1 MLRARPFAWRLF
13 SGRPTAVAAIV
24 VLGVSAAPAH
34 AARKRLVPPPPP
46 SVAVDVARIE
56 PLAPGTHVVVESGGE
71 YRGVLELRRAIVKPP
86 PPVPVPGVPPAPPP
100 PAVTGVGVVNEVG
113 FEDYL
118 KGIAEVP
125 AGWPAEALRAQ
136 AIAARTYALWVLEN
150 GAAGAAGDLGAQI
163 CATEGCQVYAGLAKE
178 RAPNAANW
186 VAAVESTAGQVLL
199 YQGQAIVAKYSS
211 SNGGRSVSGGRP
223 YLKPVDDPDD
233 ARSPLHR
240 WTLSV
245 SFDDVGRA
253 VAAPGT
259 VTAVRRAAGSVAVGW
274 SGADG
279 GAGEV
284 VVPATEFRAKVNAA
298 VPPPPGRS
306 RTVPSI
312 MFDMAADGGA
322 RVVNLA
328 GRGYGHGIGMSQYG
342 AFGKAARGLKADAI
356 LASYYGGLRP
366 ATLPAGRLPATVKV
380 AVDDGR
386 PEARVGATGP
396 FRVLDGKGHVVAAV
410 ATGAWRVTPGPKG
423 GLRLFPPP
431 GQTGPAAVELVAVE
445 PATGAVGQPL
455 VVRFKPRV
463 PALVRVVAT
472 PPGGP
477 ETEVLPAT
485 AVGNGEQS
493 VTLPPP
499 AFGGAYIVRISADA
513 GAGRTAELVLPPPVA
528 GPPPPPAPAPP
539 PAGGETLP
547 SRLARASR
555 AESAAP
561 VVAGAKG
568 GNEGRP
574 VVPVAA
580 GVLVVFVAL
589 GAIWS
594 WRSRKAW
601 VVAGDNPRQPP
612 TPSPPGG
619 PPTATP

>member
-1 MLRARPFAWRLF
+1 MSRARPFARRLL

-24 VLGVSAAPAH
+24 VLGLSAAPAG
-34 AARKRLVPPPPP
+34 ASRKRLVPPPPP
-46 SVAVDVARIE
+46 SIAVDAARIE
-56 PLAPGTHVVVESGGE
+56 PLAPDAHVVVEGGGE
-71 YRGVLELRRAIVKPP
+71 FRGVLELRRATVKPP
-86 PPVPVPGVPPAPPP
+86 PPVPVPGAAPAPPP
-100 PAVTGVGVVNEVG
+100 PPVAGVGVVNEVG

-150 GAAGAAGDLGAQI
+150 GAAGAAGALGAQI

-178 RAPNAANW
+178 RAPNAGNW
-186 VAAVESTAGQVLL
+186 VAAVEATAGRVLL
-199 YQGQAIVAKYSS
+199 YQGKAIVAKYSS
-211 SNGGRSVSGGRP
+211 SNGGRSMSGGQP

-253 VAAPGT
+253 LAAPGT
-259 VTAVRRAAGSVAVGW
+259 VTGVRREGGSVAVAW
-274 SGADG
+274 SGAAG
-279 GAGEV
+279 TAGEV
-284 VVPATEFRAKVNAA
+284 VVPATDFRAKLNAA
-298 VPPPPGRS
+298 VAPPPGRS

-312 MFDMAADGGA
+312 MFDMAADGGS
-322 RVVNLA
+322 RMVNLA

-342 AFGKAARGLKADAI
+342 AFGKATRGLRADAI
-356 LASYYGGLRP
+356 LAAYYGGLRP
-366 ATLPAGRLPATVKV
+366 TTVPPGRLPTTVKV

-410 ATGAWRVTPGPKG
+410 ATGAWRLTPGPKG

-477 ETEVLPAT
+477 EAEVLPTT
-485 AVGNGEQS
+485 ALGNGEQS

-499 AFGGAYIVRISADA
+499 AFGGAYIVRNSADA
-513 GAGRTAELVLPPPVA
+513 GAGRTAELVLPPPVV
-528 GPPPPPAPAPP
+528 GPAPVAVAPADDDA
-539 PAGGETLP
+539 AGTLP
-547 SRLARASR
+547 SRRARASR
-555 AESAAP
+555 SEAAAP
-561 VVAGAKG
+561 AVARANDRNEARAWALPLASVALATAAGAG
-568 GNEGRP
+568 GAVWHRRRRGSSAGEPAP
-574 VVPVAA
+574 VST
-580 GVLVVFVAL
+580 G
-589 GAIWS
+589 
-594 WRSRKAW
+594 
-601 VVAGDNPRQPP
+601 
-612 TPSPPGG
+612 T
-619 PPTATP
+619 